1 MRNPKLTILFTPD
14 ELKVLEELEAY
25 YKLQTSDI
33 VKAALAYVNKK
44 KPPLQNIDNCMNEQM
59 DTATTIFTKIMN
71 YKVRYGNRR
80 SNIFVRNEDKEAIS
94 FICRSFSYGESAV
107 IRVSSSRWKI
117 IQGIQ
122 KDTDF
127 RIQIMLAYRAWEKTN
142 YHLVLFNLNEISTA
156 WFREGKNGEVYFY
169 TRRIDPEY
177 FEETKLRLGERYH
190 QILTILDQ
198 NMEGDM

>member
-80 SNIFVRNEDKEAIS
+80 SNIFVRNEDKRQSLLSVVHFPME
-94 FICRSFSYGESAV
+94 
-107 IRVSSSRWKI
+107 
-117 IQGIQ
+117 
-122 KDTDF
+122 
-127 RIQIMLAYRAWEKTN
+127 N
-142 YHLVLFNLNEISTA
+142 
-156 WFREGKNGEVYFY
+156 
-169 TRRIDPEY
+169 
-177 FEETKLRLGERYH
+177 RLS
-190 QILTILDQ
+190 
-198 NMEGDM
+198 